1 MAPQSEEAWVMVAR
15 LLQSTW
21 KSTVTLAKLLAK
33 EWPWRVENDK
43 RNIHNVQIRRAKG
56 ACPDEAGSFSGQG
69 ASGIVALSDP
79 AIDPRR
85 IRSFQWR
92 DHASSPP
99 CANRRQDLSESTP
112 PATDRD
118 QAGTDSAAD
127 SLRRRRPDRHQQDS
141 RHDSSSGRG
150 SARTHVSERATAPLP
165 EAVGHRRK
173 RTARDRAP
181 A

>member
-1 MAPQSEEAWVMVAR
+1 MNSF
-15 LLQSTW
+15 LQSTW

-92 DHASSPP
+92 GQANSPP
-99 CANRRQDLSESTP
+99 CVNGP
-112 PATDRD
+112 
-118 QAGTDSAAD
+118 
-127 SLRRRRPDRHQQDS
+127 QQL
-141 RHDSSSGRG
+141 SGR
-150 SARTHVSERATAPLP
+150 APP
-165 EAVGHRRK
+165 P
-173 RTARDRAP
+173 T
-181 A
+181 